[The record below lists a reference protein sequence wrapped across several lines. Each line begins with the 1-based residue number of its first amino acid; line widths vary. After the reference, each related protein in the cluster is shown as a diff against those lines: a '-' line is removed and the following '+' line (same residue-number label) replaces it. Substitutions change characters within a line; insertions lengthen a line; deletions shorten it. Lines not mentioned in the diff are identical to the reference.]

1 MSRLAA
7 IRERRRTHMQET
19 PRRVVIRTDPDFEQ
33 AVIGGFKLVEDAY
46 ARGIISWMRRCAL
59 LDLLAS
65 GESELYERRTYVTPH
80 SDPDAI
86 QIGVYLEPTWAF
98 LIELGLLTPEMTAP
112 EQADSGADRER

>member
-19 PRRVVIRTDPDFEQ
+19 PRRVVIRTDPDFEH

-86 QIGVYLEPTWAF
+86 QIGVYLEPTSAF